1 MEQTLLNLFE
11 KEESNFYSELSNMVL
26 PRDEQKL
33 KGFLND
39 FFVDKVSVE
48 DYKKELTMGEIAM
61 LNSVLKLFPF
71 QMPLF
76 KSSGISLIE
85 RETNSASDDDMLSKD
100 TLTTLGYTGV
110 GGVIGTILFKHTW
123 GGVLLTVAACALG
136 LYMNKRGRS
145 AKNEQLQMKIDASK
159 YIETLKNICVG
170 IDEIISNYR
179 ASINNIKKSYES
191 QAPVTLATKYGPL
204 LDRFASM
211 YVALK
216 EMSVPEDV
224 QEEINRLYK
233 TLKNYHYEIVDY
245 TDSTS
250 QFYEIIDS
258 ENITECTLLKAAI
271 LEDGKLLVKGECL
284 MPIKI

>member
-1 MEQTLLNLFE
+1 MEQTLLSLFE
-11 KEESNFYSELSNMVL
+11 KDEPKFYSELSNMVL
-26 PRDEQKL
+26 PRDERKL
-33 KGFLND
+33 KDFLND

-48 DYKKELTMGEIAM
+48 EYKKELTMGEVAM
-61 LNSVLKLFPF
+61 LNSMLKLYPF

-76 KSSGISLIE
+76 KFSSISLAAHKIDS
-85 RETNSASDDDMLSKD
+85 SADNNMLSKD

-110 GGVIGTILFKHTW
+110 GGVIGTILFKQTW
-123 GGVLLTVAACALG
+123 GGVLLTIAACALG
-136 LYMNKRGRS
+136 LYINKKGHP
-145 AKNEQLQMKIDASK
+145 ANDEHVQMKIDASK
-159 YIETLKNICVG
+159 YIETLKNICGG

-179 ASINNIKKSYES
+179 ASIHNIKKSYES
-191 QAPVTLATKYGPL
+191 QAPITLATKYGPL
-204 LDRFASM
+204 LDRFADL
-211 YVALK
+211 YVAMQG
-216 EMSVPEDV
+216 MSVPVNV

-245 TDSTS
+245 SDSTS

-284 MPIKI
+284 MPIKK

>member
-11 KEESNFYSELSNMVL
+11 KDEPKFYSELSNMVL

-33 KGFLND
+33 KKFLND

-48 DYKKELTMGEIAM
+48 EYKKELTIGEVAM

-76 KSSGISLIE
+76 KSSSVSLTE
-85 RETNSASDDDMLSKD
+85 RKVDTSAEGDMLSKD
-100 TLTTLGYTGV
+100 TLATLGYTGV

-123 GGVLLTVAACALG
+123 GGVLMTVAACALG

-145 AKNEQLQMKIDASK
+145 VQSEKVQTKINVSK
-159 YIETLKNICVG
+159 YIETLKNICGG

-179 ASINNIKKSYES
+179 ASINNIRKSYES

-224 QEEINRLYK
+224 QKEINRLYK

-245 TDSTS
+245 SDSTS

-271 LEDGKLLVKGECL
+271 LEDGQLLIKGECL
-284 MPIKI
+284 MPIKK

>member
-11 KEESNFYSELSNMVL
+11 KEESNFYSELSKIVL
-26 PRDEQKL
+26 PRDEKKL
-33 KGFLND
+33 KKFLND

-48 DYKKELTMGEIAM
+48 EYKKELTISEGAM
-61 LNSVLKLFPF
+61 LNSVMKLFPF

-76 KSSGISLIE
+76 KSSGFTFMES
-85 RETNSASDDDMLSKD
+85 NSSPSSADDILSKD

-136 LYMNKRGRS
+136 LYINKRGRS
-145 AKNEQLQMKIDASK
+145 NKDEHVQMKIDASK
-159 YIETLKNICVG
+159 YIETLKNICGG
-170 IDEIISNYR
+170 IDEVISNYR

-216 EMSVPEDV
+216 GMSVPEDV

-245 TDSTS
+245 SESTS
-250 QFYEIIDS
+250 HFYEIIDS
-258 ENITECTLLKAAI
+258 ENVSESTLMKAAV
-271 LEDGKLLVKGECL
+271 LEDGQLLIKGECL
-284 MPIKI
+284 MPIKK

>member
-11 KEESNFYSELSNMVL
+11 KEESNFYSELSKMVL

-33 KGFLND
+33 KNFLSD

-48 DYKKELTMGEIAM
+48 EYKKELTIGEVAM
-61 LNSVLKLFPF
+61 LNSVLKLIPF

-76 KSSGISLIE
+76 ESSEISFVE
-85 RETNSASDDDMLSKD
+85 SNSKPASNDEILSKE
-100 TLTTLGYTGV
+100 TFTTLGYTGV
-110 GGVIGTILFKHTW
+110 GGVIGTILFRQTW

-145 AKNEQLQMKIDASK
+145 VHGEKIQTKIDASK
-159 YIETLKNICVG
+159 YIKTLKIICGGV
-170 IDEIISNYR
+170 DEIISNYR
-179 ASINNIKKSYES
+179 ASINNIKKSYENQS
-191 QAPVTLATKYGPL
+191 PVTLATKYGPL
-204 LDRFASM
+204 LDKFASM
-211 YVALK
+211 YAALK
-216 EMSVPEDV
+216 GMSVPKDV

-245 TDSTS
+245 SDSTS

-258 ENITECTLLKAAI
+258 ENIAECTLLKAAI
-271 LEDGKLLVKGECL
+271 LEDGRLLAKGECL
-284 MPIKI
+284 MPIKK

>member
-71 QMPLF
+71 RMPFF
-76 KSSGISLIE
+76 KSSGISLTE
-85 RETNSASDDDMLSKD
+85 RETSSASADDMLSKD
-100 TLTTLGYTGV
+100 TLSTLGYTGV

-145 AKNEQLQMKIDASK
+145 AKNEQVQMKIDASK

-179 ASINNIKKSYES
+179 ASINNIKKSYEN

-216 EMSVPEDV
+216 GMSVSEDV

-245 TDSTS
+245 SESTS

-258 ENITECTLLKAAI
+258 ENVSECTLMKAAI
-271 LEDGKLLVKGECL
+271 LEDGQLLIKGECL
-284 MPIKI
+284 MPIKK

>member
-11 KEESNFYSELSNMVL
+11 KEESNFYSELSKMVL

-48 DYKKELTMGEIAM
+48 EYKKELTIGEVAM

-76 KSSGISLIE
+76 KSSGISFVE
-85 RETNSASDDDMLSKD
+85 RKSKPSSTDEILSKD
-100 TLTTLGYTGV
+100 TFTTLGYTGV

-145 AKNEQLQMKIDASK
+145 AQSEKVQTKIDASK
-159 YIETLKNICVG
+159 YIETLKNICGG

-179 ASINNIKKSYES
+179 ASINNMKKSYEN
-191 QAPVTLATKYGPL
+191 QAPVTLATKYRPL

-216 EMSVPEDV
+216 GMSVPEDV
-224 QEEINRLYK
+224 QEELNRMYK
-233 TLKNYHYEIVDY
+233 TLKNYRYEIVDY
-245 TDSTS
+245 SDSTS
-250 QFYEIIDS
+250 QFYDIIDS

-284 MPIKI
+284 MPIKK

>member
-11 KEESNFYSELSNMVL
+11 KEESNFYSELSKMVL

-33 KGFLND
+33 KNFLND

-48 DYKKELTMGEIAM
+48 EYKKELTIGEVAM

-76 KSSGISLIE
+76 KSSGVSLTA
-85 RETNSASDDDMLSKD
+85 RKVDSFADDDMLSKD

-110 GGVIGTILFKHTW
+110 GGVIGTILFKQTW

-136 LYMNKRGRS
+136 LYMNKRGRPG
-145 AKNEQLQMKIDASK
+145 KEEHVQMKIDVSK
-159 YIETLKNICVG
+159 YIETLKNICGG
-170 IDEIISNYR
+170 IDEVISNYR
-179 ASINNIKKSYES
+179 ASINNVKKSYES

-216 EMSVPEDV
+216 GMSVPKDV
-224 QEEINRLYK
+224 QEEINKLYK

-245 TDSTS
+245 SDSTS

-271 LEDGKLLVKGECL
+271 LEDDHLLIKGECL
-284 MPIKI
+284 MPIKK

>member
-1 MEQTLLNLFE
+1 MEQTLLKLFE
-11 KEESNFYSELSNMVL
+11 KEESNFYSELSKMVL
-26 PRDEQKL
+26 PRDEQRL
-33 KGFLND
+33 KDFLND
-39 FFVDKVSVE
+39 FFVNKVSVE
-48 DYKKELTMGEIAM
+48 DYKNELTIGEVAM

-71 QMPLF
+71 QMPMF
-76 KSSGISLIE
+76 KSSSISFVESKSEQSSTDEI
-85 RETNSASDDDMLSKD
+85 LSKEA
-100 TLTTLGYTGV
+100 LSTLGYTGV

-136 LYMNKRGRS
+136 LYMNKRERS
-145 AKNEQLQMKIDASK
+145 AQGEKVQTKIEASK
-159 YIETLKNICVG
+159 YIETLKKICGV

-179 ASINNIKKSYES
+179 ASIDNIKKSYES

-216 EMSVPEDV
+216 GLSVPEDV
-224 QEEINRLYK
+224 QKEINRLYK

-245 TDSTS
+245 SDSTS

-271 LEDGKLLVKGECL
+271 LEDGRLIVKGECL
-284 MPIKI
+284 MPIKK